1 MEIEEIQVTLLP
13 DGTVQI
19 NVQGVKGSACLEIT
33 RELEQALG
41 GPVISRVMTEEV
53 LDAYASKTL
62 VQEQKQIRRRQ
73 RKG

>member
-1 MEIEEIQVTLLP
+1 MDIEEIQVTLLP

-19 NVQGVKGSACLEIT
+19 NVQGVKGSTCLEIT

-41 GPVISRVMTEEV
+41 GPVISRVMTEEG
-53 LDAYASKTL
+53 LEAFQSNPP
-62 VQEQKQIRRRQ
+62 VQEKKQVRRRQ

>member
-19 NVQGVKGSACLEIT
+19 NVQGVKGSACLDIT
-33 RELEQALG
+33 RELEQVLG
-41 GPVISRVMTEEV
+41 GVVVSRVMTEEGI
-53 LDAYASKTL
+53 DAYASQPPAL
-62 VQEQKQIRRRQ
+62 VKKQVRRRQ